1 MISESEKEMFQAVDQ
16 FDGQILLWIQN
27 TLRNPV
33 LDRLF
38 MFYTRLGDHGVL
50 FITMAVLL
58 LIVPVTRR
66 TGFASALGLAI
77 GSLVSLVFLKPF
89 FMRPRPYLTVPGL
102 TALIDMSRDPNSFP
116 SGHATAA
123 FSVFMAIFLTVDDIR
138 VKVASVFFAVL
149 MGFSRL
155 YVGVHNPSDVI
166 AGALI
171 GTMAAC
177 LGVKLVRFLNNKLS
191 ELRAKKSGKAKK

>member
-89 FMRPRPYLTVPGL
+89 FMRPRPYLTVSGL

-116 SGHATAA
+116 SGHTTAA
-123 FSVFMAIFLTVDDIR
+123 FGVCMGIFLTVRDVR
-138 VKVASVFFAVL
+138 VRAASLTVAVL

-155 YVGVHNPSDVI
+155 YVGVHNPTDVL

-171 GTMAAC
+171 GMAGAV
-177 LGVKLVRFLNNKLS
+177 LAVIIIKWIDEKVKTRQMRK
-191 ELRAKKSGKAKK
+191 EKQ

>member
-116 SGHATAA
+116 SGHTTEA
-123 FSVFMAIFLTVDDIR
+123 FGVCMGIFLTVRDVR
-138 VKVASVFFAVL
+138 VRAASLTVAVL

-155 YVGVHNPSDVI
+155 YVGVHNPTDVL

-171 GTMAAC
+171 GTAGAV
-177 LGVKLVRFLNNKLS
+177 LAVIIIKWIDEKVKTRQMRK
-191 ELRAKKSGKAKK
+191 EKQ

>member
-1 MISESEKEMFQAVDQ
+1 MELINTI
-16 FDGQILLWIQN
+16 DGLILLGIQG
-27 TLRNPV
+27 LRTPW
-33 LDRLF
+33 LDKF
-38 MFYTRLGDHGVL
+38 MVFFTQLGDHGML
-50 FITMAVLL
+50 FIALALL
-58 LIVPVTRR
+58 LIIVPASRR
-66 TGFASALGLAI
+66 TGFAAASGLGIGALITSA
-77 GSLVSLVFLKPF
+77 FLKPIF
-89 FMRPRPYLTVPGL
+89 SRPRPYLTVPGL
-102 TALIDMSRDPNSFP
+102 TNLIDMSRDPNSFP

-123 FSVFMAIFLTVDDIR
+123 FGVFMAIFLTVDDIR

-191 ELRAKKSGKAKK
+191 ELRAKKSGKEKK